1 MKDKN
6 KLSDKTPLFSSATVD
21 TEGLSKDEVI
31 AATVIIN
38 KESRLIQTRKIH
50 QNAIIVATLSIAKN
64 KTALHKVKHAIYVEK
79 NHFEKVCCH

>member
-31 AATVIIN
+31 AAISNYKQRESIN
-38 KESRLIQTRKIH
+38 PNK
-50 QNAIIVATLSIAKN
+50 KN
-64 KTALHKVKHAIYVEK
+64 SPKCNYCGYAQYSQK
-79 NHFEKVCCH
+79 